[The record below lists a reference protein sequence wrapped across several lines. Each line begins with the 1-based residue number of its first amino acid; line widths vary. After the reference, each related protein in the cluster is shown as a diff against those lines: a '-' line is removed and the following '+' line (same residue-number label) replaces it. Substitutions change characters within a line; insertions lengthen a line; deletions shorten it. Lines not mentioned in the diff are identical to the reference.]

1 MKRQKQKAPSENG
14 DTKKRKVRAESRN
27 QKKRKTPAESGAK
40 KNGRKRI
47 DYSKRLISDI
57 RSLLWIVTVG
67 VLGLSALCI
76 WRDYMGAL
84 PWLTAMVGLPWSAH
98 AVVCS
103 GYLRMAK
110 SDHRAGGITYDAAAA
125 AGFREGPED

>member
-1 MKRQKQKAPSENG
+1 MKRR
-14 DTKKRKVRAESRN
+14 KKTRL
-27 QKKRKTPAESGAK
+27 
-40 KNGRKRI
+40 

-67 VLGLSALCI
+67 VLVLSALCI
-76 WRDYMGAL
+76 LRDYMGAL

-110 SDHRAGGITYDAAAA
+110 SDHSAGGITYEAAAA
-125 AGFREGPED
+125 NMFVQDIQE